1 MDSQDGPA
9 TPAQLQQITLA
20 KALAEAGPPW
30 FKAGD
35 QVILAPAEWQERV
48 LALEALWAAIK
59 DSKNWRVGYNPAVTA
74 AIAELRKLEA
84 GQ

>member
-1 MDSQDGPA
+1 MDSQDGARCPA
-9 TPAQLQQITLA
+9 TPAQLQQI
-20 KALAEAGPPW
+20 KLAEAAPPW
-30 FKAGD
+30 LKAGD
-35 QVILAPAEWQERV
+35 QVILGPSDWQERV